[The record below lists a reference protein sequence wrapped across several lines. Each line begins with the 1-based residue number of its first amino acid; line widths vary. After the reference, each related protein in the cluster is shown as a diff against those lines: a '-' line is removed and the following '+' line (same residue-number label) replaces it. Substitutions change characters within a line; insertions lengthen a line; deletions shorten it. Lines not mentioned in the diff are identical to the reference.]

1 MKNLIHTLR
10 FIWDHPLNREHQF
23 SAIKKFLLWQLAIRV
38 FGGQKTIAWV
48 DDSKFRI
55 GQGDTGLTGNLY
67 TGFME
72 WRDMLFVLHALTPEM
87 TFVDVG
93 ANLGAYSILASKVV
107 GAKSIAFEPLPD
119 TAKRLREQLHLNQ
132 IEDLV
137 TVMNCGVGSQN
148 GVLAFTNSE
157 DTRNRVSSSRDG
169 SEVTQV
175 PVVTLDSAID
185 HAGPMILKVDVEGY
199 EYEVL
204 KGADVL
210 LSSGA
215 VQAILIEVNC
225 EGGYY
230 GSSKEQIHELIT
242 SHGFIPVTYDPLKR
256 KINKLSG
263 FNPNNENTIY
273 LANLGDVEQ
282 RCIKA
287 PVHYIHT
294 ANGSK
299 I

>member
-1 MKNLIHTLR
+1 MKNLLDTLH
-10 FIWDHPLNREHQF
+10 FIWSHPLNLGHQI
-23 SAIKKFLLWQLAIRV
+23 SAIKKFLMWQIGIRV

-169 SEVTQV
+169 GEVTQV

-185 HAGPMILKVDVEGY
+185 HAGPMILKIDVEGY

-204 KGADVL
+204 KGAEVL
-210 LSSGA
+210 LSSGE

-263 FNPNNENTIY
+263 FNPNDENTIY